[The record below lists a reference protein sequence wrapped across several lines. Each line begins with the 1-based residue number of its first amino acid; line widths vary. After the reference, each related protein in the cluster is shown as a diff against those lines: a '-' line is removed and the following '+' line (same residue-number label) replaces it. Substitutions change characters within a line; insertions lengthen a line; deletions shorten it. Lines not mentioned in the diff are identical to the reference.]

1 MKNKQKV
8 KTTKFF
14 NSNLTTTISISL
26 VLFLVG
32 LITVLSLLANE
43 LTSFVK
49 ENISFTI
56 VLNDQI
62 SVQDVHN
69 LEAALKSAPY
79 TKSIEYISKERAIK
93 ELATE
98 LGENPQNFL
107 GYNPLLASIEVK
119 THAKYANAKNM
130 DAIEKQIKMLPGVK
144 EFIYQKNMINL
155 VNDNIQT
162 VSVFLLII
170 TILLLFIAIGLI
182 NNTIRLQIYSK
193 RFTINT
199 MKLVGATSWFIRKP
213 FLAKSIINGV
223 VASVISSILLG
234 ALLYYLQTYQ
244 LAMVSLWNIPMILI
258 TFGTMLFMGIVISF
272 LSSLFAVGKYL
283 RFKTN
288 DLYYI

>member
-1 MKNKQKV
+1 MKDNQKV

-43 LTSFVK
+43 LSSFVK

-56 VLNDQI
+56 VLNDSIPAQNI
-62 SVQDVHN
+62 QN
-69 LEAALKSAPY
+69 LEKALKAAPY

-93 ELATE
+93 ELASE

-119 THAKYANAKNM
+119 TQAKYANAESMNK
-130 DAIEKQIKMLPGVK
+130 IEKEIKEFPYVK
-144 EFIYQKNMINL
+144 EFIYQKNMITL

-162 VSVFLLII
+162 VSVFLFII
-170 TILLLFIAIGLI
+170 TIIFLFIAIGLI

-199 MKLVGATSWFIRKP
+199 MKLVGATPWFIRKP
-213 FLAKSIINGV
+213 FLTKSIINGV
-223 VASVISSILLG
+223 IASVLSSILLG
-234 ALLYYLQTYQ
+234 GLIYYLQTYQ
-244 LAMVSLWNIPMILI
+244 LTMFSLWTPPMILI
-258 TFGTMLFMGIVISF
+258 TFGAMLSMGIIISF